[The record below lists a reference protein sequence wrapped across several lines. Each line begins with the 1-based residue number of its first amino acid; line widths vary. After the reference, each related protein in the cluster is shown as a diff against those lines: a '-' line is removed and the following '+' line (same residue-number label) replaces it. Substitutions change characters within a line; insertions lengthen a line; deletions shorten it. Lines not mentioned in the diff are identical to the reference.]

1 MNISPLFPS
10 SSSFSPS
17 QTLFLYVY
25 TVERVAAA
33 YIYICI
39 DFFNPST
46 FRPFFF
52 FPSSFFSHQSI
63 KSNRPHTE
71 NSSICT
77 YTTDGQPNWI
87 SNRGPAW
94 NKSNW
99 EREMYR
105 KYSIYMYTR
114 ICIYAPNMMDVRS
127 ILETVLQIDSSGS
140 DRRRRREMYWHKLI
154 NTNNF
159 SDVHTEQN
167 TIPY

>member
-1 MNISPLFPS
+1 
-10 SSSFSPS
+10 
-17 QTLFLYVY
+17 
-25 TVERVAAA
+25 
-33 YIYICI
+33 
-39 DFFNPST
+39 
-46 FRPFFF
+46 
-52 FPSSFFSHQSI
+52 
-63 KSNRPHTE
+63 
-71 NSSICT
+71 
-77 YTTDGQPNWI
+77 
-87 SNRGPAW
+87 
-94 NKSNW
+94 
-99 EREMYR
+99 MYR